1 MNTGQSLI
9 TIGAMMLLALTV
21 LRVNGSIMGTDTVLY
36 NTKFGVLAVSL
47 ATSVIEEAN
56 KKCFDEADT
65 ADAVSNINL
74 LTAPGSLGPSVG
86 EKYPHFDD
94 FDDFNGYKD
103 TVTNLPS
110 AVFDVSCQ
118 VCYVN
123 PANPDVASASR
134 TWHKKIT
141 VTVTSPS
148 MTDTF
153 RLSSIFSYWYFR

>member
-1 MNTGQSLI
+1 MNTGESLI
-9 TIGAMMLLALTV
+9 TIAAMLLLALTV
-21 LRVNGSIMGTDTVLY
+21 LRVNNSLLTTDTVLLD
-36 NTKFGVLAVSL
+36 TKFGVLAVSL

-56 KKCFDEADT
+56 KKPFDQAGVS
-65 ADAVSNINL
+65 DAISNIAA
-74 LTAPGSLGPSVG
+74 LTPPGSLGPTGG
-86 EKYPHFDD
+86 EKYPNFDD

-110 AVFDVSCQ
+110 ANFYVSCK
-118 VCYVN
+118 VCYIN
-123 PANPDVASASR
+123 PNNPDVTSGAA

-153 RLSSIFSYWYFR
+153 RLSSIYSYWYFR

>member
-21 LRVNGSIMGTDTVLY
+21 LRVNSSIMGTDTVLY

-65 ADAVSNINL
+65 ADAVSKVDE
-74 LTAPGSLGPSVG
+74 LTDPKNLGPSVG
-86 EKYPHFDD
+86 EVYPHFDD

-103 TVTNLPS
+103 TVTNMPS

-118 VCYVN
+118 VCYIDPN
-123 PANPDVASASR
+123 NPDKDAGKR

>member
-1 MNTGQSLI
+1 MNTGESLI

-21 LRVNGSIMGTDTVLY
+21 LRVNSSLMGTDTVLY

-56 KKCFDEADT
+56 KKSFDQADT
-65 ADAVSNINL
+65 ADAVSDINL
-74 LTAPGSLGPSVG
+74 LTAPASLGPSAG

-103 TVTNLPS
+103 TITNLPS
-110 AVFDVSCQ
+110 AIFYVSCQ

-123 PANPDVASASR
+123 PTNPDVASTSR

-141 VTVTSPS
+141 VNVTSPS

-153 RLSSIFSYWYFR
+153 KIASIFSYWYFR